1 MSQRHRPLVAMTA
14 TTLTAATLW
23 YTATPDGEAATTTET
38 TATAIPS
45 GLNAPYLYLGWGN
58 PPSPTKV
65 MSATGTTQFTLA
77 FMLSDG
83 TCNPKWDGERALT
96 GGTDAAAIK
105 SIRKAGGDVTV
116 SFGGWSGAKLG
127 EKCTTTAKLAA
138 AYQKVIDAYDLN
150 SIDIDIESTEYESA
164 AARKRVVGALKTVK
178 KNNPGLKVYV
188 TFGTGP
194 AGPGSAGEDLVERA
208 AAKDLDVDGWAVMPF
223 DFDDGTSDMV
233 AATKSA
239 VKGLKDVVAD
249 AYGISSAAAYRRVGF
264 STMNGV
270 TDSAGETVTVS
281 DFKAMV
287 TYAKK
292 RHLARVSVWSVNRD
306 RACADGT
313 EATASDEC
321 SGIDQTTYAF
331 TKTLAGYTG

>member
-1 MSQRHRPLVAMTA
+1 MSHRPLVAMTA

-23 YTATPDGEAATTTET
+23 YTATPDGEAATTTAT

-58 PPSPTKV
+58 PPSPAKV

-127 EKCTTTAKLAA
+127 EKCTTVAKLAA
-138 AYQKVIDAYDLN
+138 AYQKVVDAYDLN

-164 AARKRVVGALKTVK
+164 TARKRVVAALKTVK
-178 KNNPGLKVYV
+178 KKYPGLKVYV

-194 AGPGSAGEDLVERA
+194 AGPGAAGVAMVEHA
-208 AAKDLDVDGWAVMPF
+208 AAQKLNIDGWAVMPF

-233 AATKSA
+233 TATKSA

-270 TDSAGETVTVS
+270 TDSDGETVTLS

-287 TYAKK
+287 TYAKT

-306 RACADGT
+306 RACADGA
-313 EATASDEC
+313 EATASDTC

>member
-1 MSQRHRPLVAMTA
+1 MSHRPLVAMTA

-23 YTATPDGEAATTTET
+23 YTATPNGEAATTTAT
-38 TATAIPS
+38 TTTAIPS

-105 SIRKAGGDVTV
+105 AIRKAGGDVTV

-127 EKCTTTAKLAA
+127 EKCTTVAKLAA

-194 AGPGSAGEDLVERA
+194 AGPGSDGEDLVERA

-223 DFDDGTSDMV
+223 DFDDGTTDMV